1 MTGALWAV
9 GSGLGFGLFQSL
21 NRRALAGMDV
31 ALSTFIQL
39 LISAIVLTFVSLLTE
54 DVGLIA
60 SAPVGSLLAF
70 GLVGLIHFF
79 LGWTLLNLGQQL
91 IGAARTG
98 PLLATTPLFG
108 AVLAAIWLHE
118 VPGLFTVAG
127 MILTVTGVL
136 VLSMEREAIVE
147 SPVPPQGEAP
157 SAERV
162 GSHPGHGAG
171 ASSSVAT
178 LTRSR
183 RRAGLAAAL
192 GTALCWALSPI
203 FIREGLEG
211 LPSPLLGVTVS
222 MVASAVVFGVVLAA
236 RRRRLG
242 DRIDSGSAL
251 GFKVAAGLLVGLST
265 WMRWIALDLTEV
277 AVVLSVNSI
286 SVPTVLVLAPLVMG
300 RHLERV
306 TPRLWFGAGLVLAGS
321 LVLILKGSGS

>member
-39 LISAIVLTFVSLLTE
+39 LVSAVVLTFVSLLTE
-54 DVGLIA
+54 DVGQIA
-60 SAPVGSLLAF
+60 SAPVGALLAF

-79 LGWTLLNLGQQL
+79 LGWTLLNLGQKL

-108 AVLAAIWLHE
+108 AVLAAIWLQE
-118 VPGLFTVAG
+118 VPGLVTVAG
-127 MILTVTGVL
+127 MVLTVTGVL
-136 VLSMEREAIVE
+136 TLSTEREAIVE
-147 SPVPPQGEAP
+147 SPVPPREDEAP
-157 SAERV
+157 SAE
-162 GSHPGHGAG
+162 

-183 RRAGLAAAL
+183 RAGIAAAL
-192 GTALCWALSPI
+192 GTAFCWALSPI

-222 MVASAVVFGVVLAA
+222 MVASAVIYGVVLGA
-236 RRRRLG
+236 RRRQLG
-242 DRIDSGSAL
+242 DQIESRTAL

-265 WMRWIALDLTEV
+265 WMRWIALDLTTV

-286 SVPTVLVLAPLVMG
+286 SVPTVLLLAPLVVG
-300 RHLERV
+300 RHHERV
-306 TPRLWFGAGLVLAGS
+306 TPRLWLGAALVIAGS
-321 LVLILKGSGS
+321 LVLILKGS

>member
-54 DVGLIA
+54 DVGSIA

-108 AVLAAIWLHE
+108 AVLAAIWLQE
-118 VPGLFTVAG
+118 VPGLITVAG

-136 VLSMEREAIVE
+136 VLSTERQAIVE
-147 SPVPPQGEAP
+147 SPVPPQDEEAP
-157 SAERV
+157 LTARA
-162 GSHPGHGAG
+162 P
-171 ASSSVAT
+171 SSVAT
-178 LTRSR
+178 LTRSH
-183 RRAGLAAAL
+183 RRAGIAAAL
-192 GTALCWALSPI
+192 GTAFCWALSPI

-222 MVASAVVFGVVLAA
+222 MVASAIVFGVVLAA

-242 DRIDSGSAL
+242 DRIDSRTAL

-265 WMRWIALDLTEV
+265 WMRWIALDLTTV

-286 SVPTVLVLAPLVMG
+286 SVPTVLLLAPLVVG
-300 RHLERV
+300 RHHERV
-306 TPRLWFGAGLVLAGS
+306 TPRLWLGAALVIAGS
-321 LVLILKGSGS
+321 LVLVLKGS

>member
-39 LISAIVLTFVSLLTE
+39 LISAIVLAFVSLLTE
-54 DVGLIA
+54 DLGMIA
-60 SAPVGSLLAF
+60 SAPIGSLLAF

-79 LGWTLLNLGQQL
+79 LGWTLLNLAQQL

-108 AVLAAIWLHE
+108 AVLAAIWLQE

-136 VLSMEREAIVE
+136 VLSTERPVVAE
-147 SPVPPQGEAP
+147 SSVPREDEAP
-157 SAERV
+157 SV
-162 GSHPGHGAG
+162 DP
-171 ASSSVAT
+171 SSSVAT

-192 GTALCWALSPI
+192 GTASCWALSPI

-222 MVASAVVFGVVLAA
+222 MVSSAFVFGVVLIV
-236 RRRRLG
+236 RRVRLA
-242 DRIDSGSAL
+242 DRVDSRTAL

-265 WMRWIALDLTEV
+265 WMRWIALDLTTV

-286 SVPTVLVLAPLVMG
+286 SVPTVLLLAPLVVG
-300 RHLERV
+300 RHREHV
-306 TPRLWFGAGLVLAGS
+306 TLRLWFGAALVIAGS

>member
-9 GSGLGFGLFQSL
+9 GSGLGFGLFQTL

-31 ALSTFIQL
+31 PLSTFIQL
-39 LISAIVLTFVSLLTE
+39 LVSAVVLTAVSLLTE

-79 LGWTLLNLGQQL
+79 LGWTLLNLGQKL

-108 AVLAAIWLHE
+108 AVLAGIWLQE
-118 VPGLFTVAG
+118 VPGPSTVAG
-127 MILTVTGVL
+127 MVLTVTGVL
-136 VLSMEREAIVE
+136 VLSTEREAVVE
-147 SPVPPQGEAP
+147 SPVPPEDETP
-157 SAERV
+157 
-162 GSHPGHGAG
+162 PPDTTP
-171 ASSSVAT
+171 SSVTTAT
-178 LTRSR
+178 RTR
-183 RRAGLAAAL
+183 RRAGVLAAL
-192 GTALCWALSPI
+192 GTAFCWALSPI

-222 MVASAVVFGVVLAA
+222 MVASAVVFGLVLAA

-242 DRIDSGSAL
+242 DRIDSRTAF
-251 GFKVAAGLLVGLST
+251 GFKVVAGLLVGLST
-265 WMRWIALDLTEV
+265 WMRWIALDLTSV

-286 SVPTVLVLAPLVMG
+286 SVPTVLVLAPLVVG
-300 RHLERV
+300 RHHERV
-306 TPRLWFGAGLVLAGS
+306 TARLWLGSALVVAGS
-321 LVLILKGSGS
+321 LVLILKGS

>member
-39 LISAIVLTFVSLLTE
+39 FVSAIVLTFVSLLTE

-60 SAPVGSLLAF
+60 SAPVGALLAF

-79 LGWTLLNLGQQL
+79 LGWTLLNLGQKL

-108 AVLAAIWLHE
+108 AVLAAIWLQE
-118 VPGLFTVAG
+118 VPGVLTVAG
-127 MILTVTGVL
+127 MGLTVTGVL
-136 VLSMEREAIVE
+136 VLTTERDAIVE
-147 SPVPPQGEAP
+147 SPVPPQDDEAP
-157 SAERV
+157 FAERA
-162 GSHPGHGAG
+162 P
-171 ASSSVAT
+171 SSVAT

-183 RRAGLAAAL
+183 RRAGIAAAL
-192 GTALCWALSPI
+192 GTAFCWALSPI

-222 MVASAVVFGVVLAA
+222 MVASAVVVGVVLAA

-242 DRIDSGSAL
+242 DRIDSRTAL

-265 WMRWIALDLTEV
+265 WMRWIALDLTTV

-286 SVPTVLVLAPLVMG
+286 SVPTVLLLAPLVVG
-300 RHLERV
+300 RHHERV
-306 TPRLWFGAGLVLAGS
+306 TPRLWLGAALVIAGS
-321 LVLILKGSGS
+321 LVLILKGS

>member
-39 LISAIVLTFVSLLTE
+39 LVSALVLTFVSLLTE

-60 SAPVGSLLAF
+60 SAPVGALLAF

-79 LGWTLLNLGQQL
+79 LGWTLLNLGQKL

-108 AVLAAIWLHE
+108 AVLAAIWLQE
-118 VPGLFTVAG
+118 VPGVLTVAG
-127 MILTVTGVL
+127 MVLTVTGVL
-136 VLSMEREAIVE
+136 VLSTERDAIVE
-147 SPVPPQGEAP
+147 SPVSPQDEEASLTGRAP
-157 SAERV
+157 
-162 GSHPGHGAG
+162 
-171 ASSSVAT
+171 SSVAT

-183 RRAGLAAAL
+183 RRAGIAAAL
-192 GTALCWALSPI
+192 GTAFCWALSPI
-203 FIREGLEG
+203 FIREGLDG

-222 MVASAVVFGVVLAA
+222 MVASALVVGVVLGA

-242 DRIDSGSAL
+242 DRIDSRTAL

-265 WMRWIALDLTEV
+265 WMRWIALDLTTV

-286 SVPTVLVLAPLVMG
+286 SVPTVLLLAPLVVG
-300 RHLERV
+300 RHHERV
-306 TPRLWFGAGLVLAGS
+306 TPRLWLGAALVIAGS
-321 LVLILKGSGS
+321 LVLILKGS

>member
-39 LISAIVLTFVSLLTE
+39 LVSAILLTFVSLLTE

-79 LGWTLLNLGQQL
+79 LGWTLLNLGQKL

-108 AVLAAIWLHE
+108 AVLAAIWLQE
-118 VPGLFTVAG
+118 VPGVLTVAG
-127 MILTVTGVL
+127 MVLTVTGVL
-136 VLSMEREAIVE
+136 VLSTEREAIVE
-147 SPVPPQGEAP
+147 SPVPPHEDEAP
-157 SAERV
+157 SAERA
-162 GSHPGHGAG
+162 P
-171 ASSSVAT
+171 SSVAT

-183 RRAGLAAAL
+183 RQAGFAAAL

-242 DRIDSGSAL
+242 DRIDSRTAL

-265 WMRWIALDLTEV
+265 WMRWIALDLTTV

-286 SVPTVLVLAPLVMG
+286 SVPTVLLLAPLVVG
-300 RHLERV
+300 RHHERV
-306 TPRLWFGAGLVLAGS
+306 TPRLWLGAALVIAGS
-321 LVLILKGSGS
+321 LVLILKGS

>member
-39 LISAIVLTFVSLLTE
+39 FVSAIVLTSVSLLTE

-60 SAPVGSLLAF
+60 SAPVGALLAF
-70 GLVGLIHFF
+70 GFVGLIHFF
-79 LGWTLLNLGQQL
+79 LGWTLLNLGQKL

-108 AVLAAIWLHE
+108 AVLAAIWLQE
-118 VPGLFTVAG
+118 VPGVLTVGG
-127 MILTVTGVL
+127 MVLTVTGVL
-136 VLSMEREAIVE
+136 VLSTEREAIVE
-147 SPVPPQGEAP
+147 SPVLPDDEGPGAP
-157 SAERV
+157 NARSA
-162 GSHPGHGAG
+162 
-171 ASSSVAT
+171 VAT
-178 LTRSR
+178 IPRTR
-183 RRAGLAAAL
+183 RRAGILAAL
-192 GTALCWALSPI
+192 GTALCWAVSPI

-242 DRIDSGSAL
+242 NRIDSRTAL
-251 GFKVAAGLLVGLST
+251 GFKLAAGLLVGLST
-265 WMRWIALDLTEV
+265 WMRWIALDLTTV

-286 SVPTVLVLAPLVMG
+286 SVPTVLLLAPLVVG
-300 RHLERV
+300 RHHERV
-306 TPRLWFGAGLVLAGS
+306 TPRLWLGAALVIAGS
-321 LVLILKGSGS
+321 LMLILKGS

>member
-54 DVGLIA
+54 DVGMIA
-60 SAPVGSLLAF
+60 SAPAGSLLAF

-79 LGWTLLNLGQQL
+79 LGWTLLNLAQQL

-108 AVLAAIWLHE
+108 AVLAAIWLQE

-136 VLSMEREAIVE
+136 VLSTERPVVAE
-147 SPVPPQGEAP
+147 SPVPPQEDEAP
-157 SAERV
+157 SAE
-162 GSHPGHGAG
+162 P
-171 ASSSVAT
+171 SSSVAT

-192 GTALCWALSPI
+192 GTAFCWALSPI

-222 MVASAVVFGVVLAA
+222 MVSSAIVFGVVLAV
-236 RRRRLG
+236 RRGRLT
-242 DRIDSGSAL
+242 DRIDSRTAL

-265 WMRWIALDLTEV
+265 WMRWIALDLTTV

-286 SVPTVLVLAPLVMG
+286 SVPTVLLLAPLVVG
-300 RHLERV
+300 RHHEHV
-306 TPRLWFGAGLVLAGS
+306 TPRLWLGAALVIAGS

>member
-39 LISAIVLTFVSLLTE
+39 LVSAVVLTFVSLLTE
-54 DVGLIA
+54 DVGQIA
-60 SAPVGSLLAF
+60 SAPVGALLAF

-79 LGWTLLNLGQQL
+79 LGWTLLNLGQKL

-108 AVLAAIWLHE
+108 AVLAAIWLQE
-118 VPGLFTVAG
+118 VPGLITVAG
-127 MILTVTGVL
+127 MVLTVTGVL
-136 VLSMEREAIVE
+136 TLSTEREAIVE
-147 SPVPPQGEAP
+147 SPVPPREDEAP
-157 SAERV
+157 SAE
-162 GSHPGHGAG
+162 

-183 RRAGLAAAL
+183 RAGIAAAL
-192 GTALCWALSPI
+192 GTAFCWALSPI

-222 MVASAVVFGVVLAA
+222 MVASAVIYGVVLGA

-242 DRIDSGSAL
+242 DQIDSRTAL

-265 WMRWIALDLTEV
+265 WMRWIALDLTTV

-286 SVPTVLVLAPLVMG
+286 SVPTVLLLAPLVVG
-300 RHLERV
+300 RHHERV
-306 TPRLWFGAGLVLAGS
+306 THRLWLGAALVIAGS
-321 LVLILKGSGS
+321 LVLILKGS

>member
-9 GSGLGFGLFQSL
+9 GSGLGFGLFQTL

-31 ALSTFIQL
+31 ALSTFLQL
-39 LISAIVLTFVSLLTE
+39 LVSAIVLTAVSLLTE

-79 LGWTLLNLGQQL
+79 LGWTLLNLGQKL

-108 AVLAAIWLHE
+108 AVLAGIWLQE
-118 VPGLFTVAG
+118 VPGPFTVAG
-127 MILTVTGVL
+127 MVLTVSGVL
-136 VLSMEREAIVE
+136 VLSTEREAVVE
-147 SPVPPQGEAP
+147 SPVPPEGEPPPADAP
-157 SAERV
+157 
-162 GSHPGHGAG
+162 P
-171 ASSSVAT
+171 SSVTTAT
-178 LTRSR
+178 RTR
-183 RRAGLAAAL
+183 RRAGILAAL
-192 GTALCWALSPI
+192 GTASCWAVSPI

-222 MVASAVVFGVVLAA
+222 MVASALVFGVVLAA

-242 DRIDSGSAL
+242 DRIDSRIAL

-265 WMRWIALDLTEV
+265 WLRWIALDLTSV

-286 SVPTVLVLAPLVMG
+286 SVPTVLVLAPLVVG
-300 RHLERV
+300 RHHERV
-306 TPRLWFGAGLVLAGS
+306 TARLWLGSVLVVAGS
-321 LVLILKGSGS
+321 LVLILKGS